1 MPTPEKL
8 VLSPGLGMLCRL
20 ALSSSE
26 VREWLREKGT
36 AANLDPQGGLLDQIA
51 RAEYADG
58 DPAAVTRFLST
69 LGEVE
74 ERAFSGL
81 DLTRSIADP
90 LPRAMETWA
99 GLEAQKLLQEVEGLK
114 NRLAQPGLSAEE
126 RMKMQKVILDLK
138 IRVADVSRPF
148 Q

>member
-1 MPTPEKL
+1 MP
-8 VLSPGLGMLCRL
+8 
-20 ALSSSE
+20 
-26 VREWLREKGT
+26 
-36 AANLDPQGGLLDQIA
+36 
-51 RAEYADG
+51 
-58 DPAAVTRFLST
+58 
-69 LGEVE
+69 
-74 ERAFSGL
+74 
-81 DLTRSIADP
+81 DP